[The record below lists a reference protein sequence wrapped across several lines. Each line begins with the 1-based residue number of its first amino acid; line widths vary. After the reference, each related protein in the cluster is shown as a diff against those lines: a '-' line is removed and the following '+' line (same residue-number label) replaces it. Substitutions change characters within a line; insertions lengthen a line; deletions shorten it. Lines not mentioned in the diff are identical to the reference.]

1 MKDDLNDKV
10 PDGTPKILIP
20 FDGVLN
26 WNGMS
31 KVGDKPKGD
40 SVTHFWVWIERPIA
54 QSFVWKCSY
63 AKDTME

>member
-40 SVTHFWVWIERPIA
+40 SVTHF
-54 QSFVWKCSY
+54 
-63 AKDTME
+63 